1 MRRLLSLMLGLFAA
15 VAVLANGTLAA
26 SADTITALH
35 FDELAFQPVN
45 GLHFNGATFHFS
57 INKTPSTDANYN
69 SFGPGPQYFTQD
81 PALEGNAAGKLV
93 VAFDSPTT
101 FVKFGVSLSAFAP
114 LAPGFVVTL
123 KDSNG
128 KQISLTQVNTR
139 PVGPDFFTEG
149 QFTYNGSFAVK
160 KVVIT
165 FASGDAAR
173 FVVDNLVYVVPSA
186 ATMTRSSATGGSRWA
201 LSK

>member
-1 MRRLLSLMLGLFAA
+1 MRRLLSLIVGVFAA

-26 SADTITALH
+26 NAQTITALH

-45 GLHFNGATFHFS
+45 GLHFNGATFHFT

-69 SFGPGPQYFTQD
+69 SFGPGQQYFTQD
-81 PALEGNAAGKLV
+81 PSLEGNAAGKLT

-101 FVKFGVSLSAFAP
+101 FVQFGVSLSFPGP
-114 LAPGFVVTL
+114 LAPGVVVTL

-128 KQISLTQVNTR
+128 KVITTSQVNTR

-149 QFTYNGSFAVK
+149 QFTYNGSFAAK
-160 KVVIT
+160 KAVIT

-173 FVVDNLVYVVPSA
+173 FVLDNLVYVVPT
-186 ATMTRSSATGGSRWA
+186 ATTLSHSSATGGSRWA
-201 LSK
+201 HAG